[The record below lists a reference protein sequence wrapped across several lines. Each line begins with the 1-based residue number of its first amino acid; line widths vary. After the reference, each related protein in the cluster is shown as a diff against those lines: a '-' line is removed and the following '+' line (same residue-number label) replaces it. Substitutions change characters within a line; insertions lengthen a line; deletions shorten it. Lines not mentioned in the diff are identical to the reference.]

1 MRVDQIKPQLE
12 LLLNF
17 LSEQLKV
24 YNELLQLA
32 QRERSALTA
41 SKIEDFNTVT
51 SEKNYLVEMLNRIEQ
66 QRVTL
71 MNEIAGK
78 LKVDQNKLAI
88 VSLADQV
95 DDVTGKKLLSLR
107 AELRSV
113 ITNLQKE
120 NEINKNLMSH
130 CIKLVDNSL
139 SLLKSVLCCEPTYV
153 NTGHFVAVEDSGVL
167 FQSKV

>member
-1 MRVDQIKPQLE
+1 MKADQIKPQVE
-12 LLLNF
+12 LLLNI
-17 LSEQLKV
+17 LSEQLKI
-24 YNELLQLA
+24 YKELLELA

-51 SEKNYLVEMLNRIEQ
+51 SEKNYLVEMLNRIEH
-66 QRVTL
+66 RRITL

-78 LKVDQNKLAI
+78 LKIDPNKLAI
-88 VSLADQV
+88 VALADQV
-95 DDVTGKKLLSLR
+95 DGVTGKKLFGLR
-107 AELRSV
+107 ANLRSV
-113 ITNLQKE
+113 IANLQKE

-130 CIKLVDNSL
+130 CIKLMDNSL

-153 NTGHFVAVEDSGVL
+153 NTGHFVTVEDSGVL